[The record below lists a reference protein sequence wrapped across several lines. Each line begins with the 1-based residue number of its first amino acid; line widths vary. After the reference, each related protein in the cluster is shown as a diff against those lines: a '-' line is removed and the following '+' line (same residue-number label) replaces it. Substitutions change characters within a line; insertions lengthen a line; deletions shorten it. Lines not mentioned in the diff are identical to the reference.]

1 MGALDV
7 FYKTIVRRNS
17 VYVGFILVGA
27 FFGEQAVDKVGNSL
41 WESNNKGKLF
51 KDIVASQQEADA

>member
-1 MGALDV
+1 Q
-7 FYKTIVRRNS
+7 TIVRRNS

-41 WESNNKGKLF
+41 WESNNKGVSHGTGTRF
-51 KDIVASQQEADA
+51 GWRA